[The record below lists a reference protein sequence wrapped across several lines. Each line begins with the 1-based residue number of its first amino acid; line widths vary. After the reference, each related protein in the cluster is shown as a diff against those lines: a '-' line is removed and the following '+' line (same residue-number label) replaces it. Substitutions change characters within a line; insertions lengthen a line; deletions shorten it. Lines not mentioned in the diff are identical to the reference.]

1 MSMQEVT
8 TAIGRFQAAADALA
22 ALGARLGLGD
32 GDTVPPQILAA
43 LDEVLAASGVTSV
56 DDLEPQQRAMMAGL
70 IRTLFAQSADLL
82 GCATRDAGWSYTDPV
97 VLEGVGR
104 GSMMM
109 PALLAG
115 SGELNGVSSFLD
127 IGTGVGLLAV
137 SAARVWPECTVT
149 GIDFWEPSLEL
160 ARRNVAGAGLD
171 HRIEIRRQ
179 DVLDLD
185 DVDRYDCVW
194 LPTFFFGPE
203 VLAAALPKIIAATR
217 PGGHVVAAHYEPPPD
232 PLPRTTMRLRT
243 IRDGGSVLDADG
255 AAGLLRGAGC
265 QDVHPL
271 TRTWPVPFGFVT
283 GRKA

>member
-8 TAIGRFQAAADALA
+8 AVITRFQTATDALA
-22 ALGARLGLGD
+22 ALGARLGIGEGD
-32 GDTVPPQILAA
+32 AVPPEILAA
-43 LDEVLAASGVTSV
+43 LDEVLAASGVTDV

-70 IRTLFAQSADLL
+70 IRTMFAQSADLL
-82 GCATRDAGWSYTDPV
+82 GCPTRDAGWSYTDPA

-109 PALLAG
+109 PTLLAG
-115 SGELNGVSSFLD
+115 SGEFNGVSSFLD

-137 SAARVWPECTVT
+137 SAARVWPECTVV
-149 GIDFWEPSLEL
+149 GIDVWEPSLEL
-160 ARRNVAGAGLD
+160 ARRNVTAAGLD

-179 DVLDLD
+179 DMLDLD
-185 DVDRYDCVW
+185 DADTYDCVW
-194 LPTFFFGPE
+194 LPSFFFGPE
-203 VLAAALPKIIAATR
+203 ALAAALPKIIAATL
-217 PGGHVVAAHYEPPPD
+217 PGGQVVLAHYEPPPE

-255 AAGLLRGAGC
+255 AAELLRGAGC

-271 TRTWPVPFGFVT
+271 TRTWPIPFGFVT